1 MKAAEL
7 DALHVRRDRLQE
19 LAEPRHNPRKQR
31 KRSED
36 EDPAHADEV
45 EGSDRGANGD
55 EPRHGEDDVRDDEVL
70 AAEPRAQPPAFVVSG
85 ADDPEGSV
93 PALTADVVPDSLT

>member
-1 MKAAEL
+1 
-7 DALHVRRDRLQE
+7 
-19 LAEPRHNPRKQR
+19 
-31 KRSED
+31 
-36 EDPAHADEV
+36 
-45 EGSDRGANGD
+45 
-55 EPRHGEDDVRDDEVL
+55 VL